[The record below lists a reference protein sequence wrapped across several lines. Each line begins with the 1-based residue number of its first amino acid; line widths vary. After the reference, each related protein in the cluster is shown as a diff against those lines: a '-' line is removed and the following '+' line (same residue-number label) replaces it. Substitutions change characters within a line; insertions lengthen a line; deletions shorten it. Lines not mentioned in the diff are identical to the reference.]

1 MPTDSYHESAPA
13 APLAPAVSR
22 LWTRT
27 AGVAG
32 VARVVPDGCTDVI
45 FGVGGGNGLQV
56 AGPDT
61 VAHVT
66 RPPAGTIVVGVRF
79 RPGAGPAVLG
89 APGDELRDGRVPLD
103 ALWPAAE
110 VRRLADRI
118 GEAVDRAGD
127 PAAGLAPLA
136 AAVGRR
142 LADAAPDPAAAV
154 VSELMAKGASVP
166 DAAAAV
172 GLGERQLH
180 RRCLAWF
187 GYGPKV
193 LQRVLRFQRAVRLA
207 ERGLGYADVAAA
219 IGYADQAHLARDVR
233 ALSGVTLA
241 ELLSA
246 RTPAT

>member
-1 MPTDSYHESAPA
+1 MPDRYQETAPA
-13 APLAPAVSR
+13 APLAPAVSC

-27 AGVAG
+27 AGTAA
-32 VARVVPDGCTDVI
+32 VARVVPDGCTDLI

-66 RPPAGTIVVGVRF
+66 RPAAGTTVVGIRF

-89 APGDELRDGRVPLD
+89 VPGHELRDGRVPLD
-103 ALWPAAE
+103 ALWPDAE
-110 VRRLADRI
+110 VRRLAERI

-136 AAVGRR
+136 EAVGRR
-142 LADAAPDPAAAV
+142 LVTPDPAAAV
-154 VSELMAKGASVP
+154 VCELMAKGSGVP

-207 ERGLGYADVAAA
+207 GSGLGYADVAAT

-241 ELLSA
+241 ELLSV

>member
-1 MPTDSYHESAPA
+1 
-13 APLAPAVSR
+13 
-22 LWTRT
+22 
-27 AGVAG
+27 
-32 VARVVPDGCTDVI
+32 VVC
-45 FGVGGGNGLQV
+45 
-56 AGPDT
+56 
-61 VAHVT
+61 
-66 RPPAGTIVVGVRF
+66 
-79 RPGAGPAVLG
+79 
-89 APGDELRDGRVPLD
+89 
-103 ALWPAAE
+103 
-110 VRRLADRI
+110 
-118 GEAVDRAGD
+118 
-127 PAAGLAPLA
+127 
-136 AAVGRR
+136 
-142 LADAAPDPAAAV
+142 
-154 VSELMAKGASVP
+154 ELMTKGASVP

-207 ERGLGYADVAAA
+207 ERGLGYADVAAT